1 MRTTRN
7 MIFPRFLEHLCHRPK
22 HSLVWL
28 LNENIST
35 HSQSSGTA
43 TLLSIQL
50 QQTQPINQTIRL
62 CVAETNQPT
71 LPISV
76 FRCSN
81 LNSVQ
86 HKSYKNVRA
95 INKGLLIRDLRRSK
109 SLSLNFSN
117 IRSPLA
123 FKPGRPDDTKPLS
136 SQISTPDTFRI
147 NKVQT
152 RILLKYDM

>member
-28 LNENIST
+28 LNENIC
-35 HSQSSGTA
+35 QSSGTA
-43 TLLSIQL
+43 TLLSIL

-62 CVAETNQPT
+62 CVAETNQP
-71 LPISV
+71 PSNFR

-86 HKSYKNVRA
+86 HESYKNVRA
-95 INKGLLIRDLRRSK
+95 IKKGLLKWDLRRSK

-123 FKPGRPDDTKPLS
+123 LKPGRPDDTKPLS